1 MPGGHAAQ
9 PTGPNSRSELSVPA
23 LQTRQGV
30 CGLASSST
38 VSPAQGWHLI
48 RPLLVLEAV
57 VPTGHSPGRHVGHAV
72 HRVAGSRSQSRSP
85 ASHAMHCVALAGEY
99 VPTGH
104 GAQGLAGSL
113 SESLLPAAHSTHVVP
128 PTAAAP
134 ARQASHGVLASRSRS
149 ADPPLHAAQ
158 RTDPVGACVPAGH
171 GWQSVSWKR
180 SWSW

>member
-1 MPGGHAAQ
+1 MVRTLPAGHAAQ
-9 PTGPNSRSELSVPA
+9 PTRPNSCSELSVPE

-30 CGLASSST
+30 SGLASSST
-38 VSPAQGWHLI
+38 ASPAQGWHLM

-171 GWQSVSWKR
+171 GEHASLP
-180 SWSW
+180 